1 MTQSIA
7 TILKRRDPLFTLIV
21 LLPTV
26 LSIFYYGLF
35 ASDVYTSESKFVIRS
50 PEKSAPS
57 TIGLLLKGAG
67 FTNAGDEIHAAQG
80 FLVSRDAL
88 RELNQGGQFREAY
101 SRSSISM
108 FNRFDPFG
116 WDGTFETLFK
126 YYKSRIRVDF
136 DSASSITTLTVRAY
150 APGDAR
156 KFNEQLLRMAE
167 ATVNRL
173 NTRGRR
179 DLIQF
184 AEAEVEVAKVRARS
198 AALALST
205 FRNSRGLVDP
215 EKQAAI
221 QLQLISKLQD
231 ELIVTKTQLREL
243 SQYAPRSPQVAVLKT
258 RAAGLEEEIRQQSGL
273 IAGDQ
278 KSLAASA
285 AQYQR
290 LILETQFA
298 DRQLAAAMASLQEA
312 QNEARRKQAYVER
325 IVEPSE
331 PDKALEPSRI
341 RSIFTTFLLSL
352 IIWGVAAMLLAG
364 IREHRN

>member
-1 MTQSIA
+1 MMASFVNK
-7 TILKRRDPLFTLIV
+7 LKGRDPLFILIV
-21 LLPTV
+21 LIPTV

-35 ASDVYTSESKFVIRS
+35 ASDVYISESKFVIRS
-50 PEKSAPS
+50 PEKSTPS
-57 TIGLLLKGAG
+57 AIGLLLKGAG

-88 RELNQGGQFREAY
+88 RELDKASKFREAY
-101 SRSSISM
+101 SQPSISM
-108 FNRFDPFG
+108 FNRFDPIG
-116 WDGTFETLFK
+116 WDGSFEALFK
-126 YYKSRIRVDF
+126 YYKSRVQVEYDTT
-136 DSASSITTLTVRAY
+136 SSITTLTVRGYDA
-150 APGDAR
+150 ADAR
-156 KFNEQLLRMAE
+156 RFNEQLLRMAE

-173 NTRGRR
+173 NTRGRQ

-184 AEAEVEVAKVRARS
+184 ANAEVETAKAQART
-198 AALALST
+198 AALALSA
-205 FRNSRGLVDP
+205 FRNARGLVDP

-231 ELIVTKTQLREL
+231 ELIVTRTQLREL
-243 SQYAPRSPQVAVLKT
+243 RQYAPRSPQVPVLET
-258 RAAGLEEEIRQQSGL
+258 RAEGLEEEVRRQSGL

-290 LILETQFA
+290 LILESQFS

-325 IVEPSE
+325 IVEPNQ